1 MHQCTLNVSGNC
13 WLMRYSSRPKVV
25 VANGASL
32 ISFVWAICLK
42 FCHVYVLHIEF
53 VESPC
58 YHIQPPFDYISHIF
72 DILQVFEVHIHNSN
86 PGLVTYP
93 HVFVERVV
101 GCDAGNSL
109 RNLINVCHHGD
120 SRLTLRIHS
129 DLNTYES
136 LFYA

>member
-1 MHQCTLNVSGNC
+1 M
-13 WLMRYSSRPKVV
+13 
-25 VANGASL
+25 
-32 ISFVWAICLK
+32 
-42 FCHVYVLHIEF
+42 YVLHIEF

-58 YHIQPPFDYISHIF
+58 CPIKPLFDYISHIF

-93 HVFVERVV
+93 YVFVERVV

-109 RNLINVCHHGD
+109 RNLITVCHHGD